1 MSDGELVGPWADLVV
16 AGLVAGGVRDV
27 VVSPGSRSTPFL
39 LASLRRTELTCWS
52 VTDERSAGFFAL
64 GRVKATGAPVA
75 LLSTSGTAPA
85 HYLPAVIEASAT
97 GCPLVLLTADRPHEL
112 IHCGA
117 PQTIEQTR
125 LFDGHVR
132 HAVDL
137 GNPDARV
144 AALRGARRRV
154 EQAVALARGPRPGPV
169 HVNARAA
176 KPLEP
181 TAATSPA
188 GHALARA
195 AAEAAADGSGGVL
208 APSRLQPASE
218 AIAEIA
224 ARLVRAERGLVVC
237 GALTPAQAPPPAL
250 LGELVRRLGFALV
263 CETTSQ
269 LRTATVGAEQALMD
283 RMEPLLLDARFRLR
297 VSPDVVL
304 QIGAAPLAAG
314 WDDWLRPPVE
324 RLVLSP
330 HGWADPS
337 HSARVH
343 VEADLRASLELLIA
357 QLPARV
363 TTAAS
368 ARRSFVAELA
378 RLQGLA
384 AEAVRVVLEGGP
396 EGLTEGR
403 AVAATLGALPR
414 GSPLVLGSSLPLR
427 AVDLFTPRFDAAV
440 PVVAH
445 RGTNGIDGL
454 VSTAAGVAVARGPT
468 TLLLGDV
475 SFLHDVGGLWAA
487 RHARAPLVV
496 VVLNDG
502 GGRIF
507 EELPVAT
514 VASSEE
520 LTYLTTPHAFEL
532 RHAAELF
539 GHRYRGVEH
548 ARDLDAALAAAHAA
562 PGVTVIDARLA
573 PGEPHGELARLRAE
587 IARRMARE
595 VVG

>member
-1 MSDGELVGPWADLVV
+1 MNDGELVGPWADLVV
-16 AGLVAGGVRDV
+16 AGLVAGGLRDV
-27 VVSPGSRSTPFL
+27 VVSPGSRSTPFV
-39 LASLRRTELTCWS
+39 LASLRRAELTCWS

-64 GRVKATGAPVA
+64 GRIKATGAPVA

-97 GCPLVLLTADRPHEL
+97 GCPLVVVTADRPLEL

-125 LFDGHVR
+125 LFDAHVR

-137 GNPDARV
+137 GNPDTRLP
-144 AALRGARRRV
+144 ALRGAIRRV
-154 EQAVALARGPRPGPV
+154 AQAIALARGPRPGPV
-169 HVNARAA
+169 HINARAA

-181 TAATSPA
+181 TPATSPE
-188 GHALARA
+188 GRALARA
-195 AAEAAADGSGGVL
+195 AAALAADGSRGDL
-208 APSRLQPASE
+208 APSRLQPANE
-218 AIAEIA
+218 AIGEIA
-224 ARLVRAERGLVVC
+224 TRLARAERGLVFC

-250 LGELVRRLGFALV
+250 LGELAGRLDFALA

-269 LRTATVGAEQALMD
+269 LRTAAVGAGKALMD
-283 RMEPLLLDARFRLR
+283 RIEPLLLDAHFRAR

-304 QIGAAPLAAG
+304 QIGAAPLTAG

-337 HSARVH
+337 HTALVH
-343 VEADLRASLELLIA
+343 VEADLRTSIELLLA
-357 QLPARV
+357 QLPAPV
-363 TTAAS
+363 TAAVCR
-368 ARRSFVAELA
+368 RRSFVAELA
-378 RLQGLA
+378 RLQVPA
-384 AEAVRVVLEGGP
+384 AEAVRAVLEGGSG
-396 EGLTEGR
+396 GLTEGR
-403 AVAATLGALPR
+403 AVAATLEALPR
-414 GSPLVLGSSLPLR
+414 GSSLVLGSSLPLR
-427 AVDLFTPRFDAAV
+427 AVDLFTPRSDFAIL
-440 PVVAH
+440 VVAN
-445 RGTNGIDGL
+445 RGANGIDGL

-487 RHARAPLVV
+487 RQVRAPLVI

-514 VASSEE
+514 VASPEE
-520 LTYLTTPHAFEL
+520 LKYLTTPHAFDL
-532 RHAAELF
+532 RHAAELY
-539 GHRYRGVEH
+539 GHRYRAVQH
-548 ARDLDAALAAAHAA
+548 PKDLETALEAAHAA
-562 PGVTVIDARLA
+562 PGVTVVDAQLA
-573 PGEPHGELARLRAE
+573 PGEPHGELVRLRAE
-587 IARRMARE
+587 VARRMARE